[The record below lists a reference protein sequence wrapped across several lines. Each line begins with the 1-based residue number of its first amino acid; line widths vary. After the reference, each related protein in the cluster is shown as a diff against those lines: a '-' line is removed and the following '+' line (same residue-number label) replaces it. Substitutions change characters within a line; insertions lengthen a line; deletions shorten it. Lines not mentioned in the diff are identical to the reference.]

1 MQKLRY
7 ERFLCLFVFFFLFF
21 LNAHFEFDASNKF
34 EKVGIKACL
43 PRCYITC
50 SLKKK
55 KARKNKESSLN
66 VKCFPILA

>member
-7 ERFLCLFVFFFLFF
+7 ERFLCLFVFFFLKS
-21 LNAHFEFDASNKF
+21 AHFEFDASNKF

-50 SLKKK
+50 SLKKESK
-55 KARKNKESSLN
+55 KE
-66 VKCFPILA
+66 